1 MGHFSASVSKPP
13 AMMLSLTSNCD
24 TQMLQTHGT
33 GRQSGGTGSRRGL
46 LTLRSLGREGSLASD
61 LRPTLTML
69 RTSSSVYS
77 SVSPS
82 TSPSPDWQLS
92 TNRSTTYQ
100 HTKGLRCQQQTEGTV
115 FIRHGLGG
123 TTKSGTLPNM
133 ILKEHLETHRDQ
145 RGEAKVKEA
154 G

>member
-1 MGHFSASVSKPP
+1 MCQHRFPAELTRTLRVFSSLILFPLRFRYVRLGHFSASVSKPP

-24 TQMLQTHGT
+24 TQMRQTHGT
-33 GRQSGGTGSRRGL
+33 GRQSRGTGSRRGL

-61 LRPTLTML
+61 FRPTLTML

-77 SVSPS
+77 SVRPS

-100 HTKGLRCQQQTEGTV
+100 HTKGPRCQQQTVRGNSL
-115 FIRHGLGG
+115 HL
-123 TTKSGTLPNM
+123 SGS
-133 ILKEHLETHRDQ
+133 
-145 RGEAKVKEA
+145 RG
-154 G
+154 